1 MVVVA
6 VLAEMVVVVVVKPT
20 AEGGTVV
27 EAGEAGRLAGDA
39 VDGQMLAVAE
49 GRSGA
54 ASEGLP

>member
-6 VLAEMVVVVVVKPT
+6 VLAEVVEVVVKPT
-20 AEGGTVV
+20 VEGGTVV
-27 EAGEAGRLAGDA
+27 EAGEAGWLAGDA

>member
-6 VLAEMVVVVVVKPT
+6 VLAEVVVVVTPT
-20 AEGGTVV
+20 VEGGMVV
-27 EAGEAGRLAGDA
+27 EAGEAGWLAGDA

>member
-6 VLAEMVVVVVVKPT
+6 VLAEVVVVVTPT
-20 AEGGTVV
+20 VEGGTVV

>member
-6 VLAEMVVVVVVKPT
+6 VLAEVVVVVTPT
-20 AEGGTVV
+20 VEGGMVV